1 VLFLTGTT
9 KKIYSKITEM
19 KSSLF
24 LMLLI
29 CTFIICCESENIE
42 EKYFWQP
49 ADTAGVDT
57 TDPTIPH
64 PQGEIAW
71 FPLNGNLN
79 DSTGNNIP
87 LLFVGDSVTYVSGL
101 NPIYGKGIYLDG
113 SNYLIVNLGYYD
125 TLAIVFW
132 IKGAGELGSTG
143 HPILF
148 DYGLNAISAQLDG
161 STGATAVS
169 VHKSDSTASS
179 VDVIADLNSF
189 SRYSFLYFEAGSDLT
204 RVYYKG
210 YYLDGTERIYEADLN
225 FPGIIDPL
233 SEILYIGRSSS
244 RNEFIG
250 SLFQGAVDEIHI
262 FSHPLTDQEIEAFA
276 FTQTE

>member
-1 VLFLTGTT
+1 
-9 KKIYSKITEM
+9 M

-29 CTFIICCESENIE
+29 CSFIVCCESENIE
-42 EKYFWQP
+42 EKYFQQI
-49 ADTAGVDT
+49 DDT
-57 TDPTIPH
+57 TDIDTNDPLIPH

-87 LLFVGDSVTYVSGL
+87 LLLVGDSASYVNGL
-101 NPIYGKGIYLDG
+101 NAENGKGLYLDG
-113 SNYLIVNLGYYD
+113 SSYLLINLGYYD
-125 TLAIVFW
+125 TLSIVFW
-132 IKGAGELGSTG
+132 IKGAGELGASG

-161 STGATAVS
+161 STGATAVT

-179 VDVIADLNSF
+179 SEVIQDLNSF
-189 SRYSFLYFEAGSDLT
+189 SKYSFLYFEAGGDLT
-204 RVYYKG
+204 RVYFKG
-210 YYLDGTERIYEADLN
+210 YYLDGTERIYEADLD
-225 FPGIIDPL
+225 FPGIIDPQ
-233 SEILYIGRSSS
+233 SEILYIGRTSL
-244 RNEFIG
+244 RDDYTG
-250 SLFQGAVDEIHI
+250 SLFRGAVDEIHLY
-262 FSHPLTDQEIEAFA
+262 SHPLTDQEIEAFA